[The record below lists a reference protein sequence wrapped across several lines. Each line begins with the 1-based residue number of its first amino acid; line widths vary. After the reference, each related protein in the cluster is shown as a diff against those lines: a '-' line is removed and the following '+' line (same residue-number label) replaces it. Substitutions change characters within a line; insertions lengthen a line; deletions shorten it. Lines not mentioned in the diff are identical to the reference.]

1 MKNRS
6 SICLLK
12 AIVAAALSA
21 VTISACEKTSA
32 EETFDTT
39 IQVAGGNVVKTDAAA
54 STIELSLTV
63 SGGHASGEITAVCGE
78 DWISTGHKVE
88 AKDDVSG
95 SKASASVSETR
106 TISLNIDENLSD
118 GSRTAT
124 VVLGM
129 EGAKDVKVTVIQ
141 SANPDYV
148 VNSQLTFTLDVNDIK
163 EATAMF
169 TVAPSMS
176 DTYYL
181 YAFVTAAEYGKYSSG
196 KAFVEATVAQ
206 IKEYAQGYEEKYGTP
221 FSLKSRLYKGYVS
234 TTASG
239 LTPDTDYCLVAF
251 DLTLNWGYSG
261 NVAVCKFKTGKV
273 PPSSDAFTITFD
285 KQTGNLMFT
294 PAETTTGSFGFGV
307 TTAEFWDNA
316 KAPSVVVDGYI
327 EGTSFTS
334 YSVADGARGLPLKY
348 YSDIESGK
356 EYVGFAFN
364 YNTSTGAASNIA
376 WYRFTYTLEN

>member
-1 MKNRS
+1 MKNIS
-6 SICLLK
+6 SVCLLK

-54 STIELSLTV
+54 STLDLSVTV
-63 SGGHASGEITAVCGE
+63 TGDHASEEITAGCSE
-78 DWISTGHKVE
+78 DWISTG
-88 AKDDVSG
+88 
-95 SKASASVSETR
+95 SKAEDGGTVSKVAGSQTR
-106 TISLNIDENLSD
+106 TISLEVAENQSD

-148 VNSQLTFTLDVNDIK
+148 VNNQLTFTLDVNDIK
-163 EATAMF
+163 ETTAMF

-221 FSLKSRLYKGYVS
+221 FSLKSRLYKGYIS

-273 PPSSDAFTITFD
+273 PPSSDAFTITYD
-285 KQTGNLMFT
+285 ENTGILMFT
-294 PAETTTGSFGFGV
+294 PTETTTGSFGIGI
-307 TTAEFWDNA
+307 TTAEYWDNA
-316 KAPSVVVDGYI
+316 KAPSVVVDSYI
-327 EGTSFTS
+327 ESSSFSS
-334 YSVADGARGLPLKY
+334 YSVADGGRGFPLKY
-348 YSDIESGK
+348 YSDMESGK
-356 EYVGFAFN
+356 EYVGFAFS

-376 WYRFTYTLEN
+376 WYRFTFVK

>member
-39 IQVAGGNVVKTDAAA
+39 IQVAGGNVVKADAAA
-54 STIELSLTV
+54 STLDLSVTV
-63 SGGHASGEITAVCGE
+63 TGGHASEAVTAFCAE
-78 DWISTGHKVE
+78 DWISVAGGAGAE
-88 AKDDVSG
+88 DDGSG
-95 SKASASVSETR
+95 SRGTTAESQTRKVSLE
-106 TISLNIDENLSD
+106 IAENQSE

-148 VNSQLTFTLDVNDIK
+148 VNNQLTFTLDVNDIK

-221 FSLKSRLYKGYVS
+221 FSLKSRLYKGYIS

-261 NVAVCKFKTGKV
+261 NVAVYKFKTDKV
-273 PPSSDAFTITFD
+273 PPSSDAFTITYD
-285 KQTGNLMFT
+285 ENTGILMFT
-294 PAETTTGSFGFGV
+294 PAETTTGSFGIGI
-307 TTAEFWDNA
+307 TTAEYWDNA
-316 KAPSVVVDGYI
+316 KAPSVVVDSYI
-327 EGTSFTS
+327 ESSSFSS
-334 YSVADGARGLPLKY
+334 YSVADGGRGFPLKY
-348 YSDIESGK
+348 YSDMESGK
-356 EYVGFAFN
+356 EYVGFAFS
-364 YNTSTGAASNIA
+364 YNTSTGVASNIA
-376 WYRFTYTLEN
+376 WYRFTYKAN